1 MRGRGNYR
9 AYFCVAG
16 NDDDDDG
23 INRSRREGRAPL
35 AKPWGSEED
44 GSRHS
49 SVVGQE
55 GDWCR
60 YSCSCR

>member
-23 INRSRREGRAPL
+23 INRSRREGRALL
-35 AKPWGSEED
+35 AKPWGSERKTGAD
-44 GSRHS
+44 TLLL
-49 SVVGQE
+49 
-55 GDWCR
+55 
-60 YSCSCR
+60 